1 MVEDLQN
8 NLKNLK
14 MSTWLLITN
23 QRPVDYK
30 GERAIF
36 DKARYCNGFPKLVA
50 ISFA

>member
-23 QRPVDYK
+23 QKSSVSPM
-30 GERAIF
+30 
-36 DKARYCNGFPKLVA
+36 
-50 ISFA
+50 